1 MRRLPLLRKAA
12 QIRPS
17 ERKGARLLS
26 YKYLLDIALILLS
39 TKLLGMLTRK
49 FQLPQVVGALLA
61 GLILGP
67 AVLNVIQ
74 ATDTLTQLSEMGVIV
89 IMFSA
94 GLGTDIQELKHSGK
108 SGFLVALCG
117 VLVPLV
123 MGAGLAFLFNR
134 GEFAHPGNPLLQNI
148 FIGVILTA
156 TSVSITVE
164 TLKELGK
171 LSTKVGNTILAAALI
186 DDVLGLI
193 CLTIVTSLAGAEAN
207 IAVVLLKIVL
217 FFVFVGVVGFLFVKF
232 FGWYTRKKGNQDL
245 RRWPVAA
252 FVLCLLMSF
261 CAEEFFGVADII
273 GAFSAGLIITLTP
286 KAKYVESKFSPLSYL
301 LLTPIFFANIGLKV
315 VLPPMSLQIVLFAVL
330 LLAAAILSKLAGCGL
345 GSRFCGFRGR
355 QCVQVG
361 VGMACRGEVAL
372 IVANKGMAMGLM
384 PAAFFGPVI
393 IMVVC
398 CAVLTPI
405 MLKVSFHGESA
416 YSGLEESPL
425 ADAYDAVDQL
435 DRVAEGVLDAERA
448 LQARQREK
456 K

>member
-1 MRRLPLLRKAA
+1 M
-12 QIRPS
+12 
-17 ERKGARLLS
+17 S
-26 YKYLLDIALILLS
+26 YKYLLDIAIILLA

-67 AVLNVIQ
+67 ALLGVIEGGEL
-74 ATDTLTQLSEMGVIV
+74 LTQLSEMGVIV

-94 GLGTDIQELKHSGK
+94 GMGTDIQELKHSGK

-117 VLVPLV
+117 VLIPLA
-123 MGAGLAFLFNR
+123 MGALLAFIFNR
-134 GEFAHPGNPLLQNI
+134 GEFAHPGSPLLQNI

-156 TSVSITVE
+156 TSVSISVE

-171 LSTKVGNTILAAALI
+171 LSTRVGNTILAAALI

-193 CLTIVTSLAGAEAN
+193 CLTVVTSLGGDNVN
-207 IAVVLLKIVL
+207 IGLVLVKIVL
-217 FFVFVGVVGFLFVKF
+217 FFAFAAAVGFAFVKF
-232 FGWYTRKKGNQDL
+232 FNWYTTKKGNQDL

-252 FVLCLLMSF
+252 FVLCLLMSY

-286 KAKYVESKFSPLSYL
+286 KAKYVESKFAPLSYL

-315 VLPPMSLQIVLFAVL
+315 VLPPMGLQIVLFAVL
-330 LLAAAILSKLAGCGL
+330 LVAVALLSKLVGCGI
-345 GSRFCGFRGR
+345 GARFSGFQGM

-361 VGMACRGEVAL
+361 CGMACRGEVAL

-398 CAVLTPI
+398 CAVFTPI
-405 MLKVSFHGESA
+405 LLKLSFRGEDA
-416 YSGLEESPL
+416 YSGLEGSALVDSYEAVEQMDIVAESVL
-425 ADAYDAVDQL
+425 EAEWERQYG
-435 DRVAEGVLDAERA
+435 DRVKHEWV
-448 LQARQREK
+448 
-456 K
+456 